1 MKITIIVIII
11 VIMTIA
17 AIIIAIIISYYI
29 VKICGIYKNCVL
41 KTCDQKHHQVKC
53 CDNSWVN
60 KFYSIYKLDSQEN
73 WIKLK

>member
-29 VKICGIYKNCVL
+29 VKICGISKNRVL
-41 KTCDQKHHQVKC
+41 KQCGQKHH
-53 CDNSWVN
+53 
-60 KFYSIYKLDSQEN
+60 
-73 WIKLK
+73 

>member
-29 VKICGIYKNCVL
+29 VKICGICKNRVL
-41 KTCDQKHHQVKC
+41 KTCGQKHQVKC
-53 CDNSWVN
+53 CDNSEWIS
-60 KFYSIYKLDSQEN
+60 SIASIN
-73 WIKLK
+73 